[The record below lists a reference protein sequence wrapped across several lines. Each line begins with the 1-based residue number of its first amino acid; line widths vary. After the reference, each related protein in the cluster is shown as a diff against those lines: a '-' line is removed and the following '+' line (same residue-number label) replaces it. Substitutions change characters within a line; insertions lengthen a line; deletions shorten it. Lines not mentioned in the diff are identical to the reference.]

1 MRNSGSPKVSTPAS
15 ILLVGHNKSG
25 LAARRAVLEELGY
38 RITPA
43 ASGEEALEHYSK
55 TKFDLVVTDHK
66 LGRMDGIGLIRKIRD
81 VAPSARVI
89 MLSVYVEALGL
100 TEAATGA
107 DIVLAKGA
115 NEVTHLVRGVARL
128 LRLRPPKKPAASQ
141 KASAHAKRAST
152 STAS

>member
-1 MRNSGSPKVSTPAS
+1 MRNSGSHRASTPAS

-38 RITPA
+38 HITPA

-55 TKFDLVVTDHK
+55 TKFDLVVTDHRM
-66 LGRMDGIGLIRKIRD
+66 GRMDGIEMIRKIRD
-81 VAPSARVI
+81 AEPAARVI
-89 MLSVYVEALGL
+89 MLSGYVEALGL

-128 LRLRPPKKPAASQ
+128 LRVRPSKKPAASQ
-141 KASAHAKRAST
+141 KRSTQVKRAS
-152 STAS
+152 SLA